1 MPNEANTA
9 FNIGDIVFQ
18 VFSLLFIA
26 LIVTIVVIAIRMIR
40 RKQVELKKVEARLN
54 KVIEKNHLKSKNPGV
69 NRIFLFSSRFLVA
82 AASKRKRHLKGQ
94 VDHRT
99 FVAT

>member
-1 MPNEANTA
+1 MPKEANTA

-54 KVIEKNHLKSKNPGV
+54 KVIEK
-69 NRIFLFSSRFLVA
+69 II
-82 AASKRKRHLKGQ
+82 
-94 VDHRT
+94 
-99 FVAT
+99 

>member
-1 MPNEANTA
+1 MPKEANTA

-54 KVIEKNHLKSKNPGV
+54 KVVEKNHLKE
-69 NRIFLFSSRFLVA
+69 
-82 AASKRKRHLKGQ
+82 
-94 VDHRT
+94 
-99 FVAT
+99 

>member
-1 MPNEANTA
+1 MPKEANTA

-26 LIVTIVVIAIRMIR
+26 LIVTIVVIGIRMIR

-54 KVIEKNHLKSKNPGV
+54 KVIEKNHLKE
-69 NRIFLFSSRFLVA
+69 
-82 AASKRKRHLKGQ
+82 
-94 VDHRT
+94 
-99 FVAT
+99 

>member
-40 RKQVELKKVEARLN
+40 RKQVELKKVGARLN
-54 KVIEKNHLKSKNPGV
+54 KVIEKNHLKE
-69 NRIFLFSSRFLVA
+69 
-82 AASKRKRHLKGQ
+82 
-94 VDHRT
+94 
-99 FVAT
+99 

>member
-1 MPNEANTA
+1 MSDILPIIDKLWINLNLLFNMVIYRYQKEGLHIIKESAA

-26 LIVTIVVIAIRMIR
+26 LIVTIIVIAIRMIR

-54 KVIEKNHLKSKNPGV
+54 KVIEKNHLKE
-69 NRIFLFSSRFLVA
+69 
-82 AASKRKRHLKGQ
+82 
-94 VDHRT
+94 
-99 FVAT
+99 

>member
-9 FNIGDIVFQ
+9 FNIGDIAFQ

-40 RKQVELKKVEARLN
+40 RKQVELKKVEAR
-54 KVIEKNHLKSKNPGV
+54 
-69 NRIFLFSSRFLVA
+69 
-82 AASKRKRHLKGQ
+82 
-94 VDHRT
+94 
-99 FVAT
+99 

>member
-1 MPNEANTA
+1 MPKDANTA

-54 KVIEKNHLKSKNPGV
+54 KVIEKNHLKK
-69 NRIFLFSSRFLVA
+69 
-82 AASKRKRHLKGQ
+82 
-94 VDHRT
+94 
-99 FVAT
+99 

>member
-1 MPNEANTA
+1 MPNEANTT

-54 KVIEKNHLKSKNPGV
+54 KVIEK
-69 NRIFLFSSRFLVA
+69 II
-82 AASKRKRHLKGQ
+82 
-94 VDHRT
+94 
-99 FVAT
+99 

>member
-26 LIVTIVVIAIRMIR
+26 LIVTIVVIAIRMIKIR
-40 RKQVELKKVEARLN
+40 ELTGFFCFHHDPLSLLHQK
-54 KVIEKNHLKSKNPGV
+54 EK
-69 NRIFLFSSRFLVA
+69 
-82 AASKRKRHLKGQ
+82 
-94 VDHRT
+94 DT
-99 FVAT
+99 

>member
-1 MPNEANTA
+1 MPKEANTA

-18 VFSLLFIA
+18 VFSLLFVA

-54 KVIEKNHLKSKNPGV
+54 KVIEKNHLKE
-69 NRIFLFSSRFLVA
+69 
-82 AASKRKRHLKGQ
+82 
-94 VDHRT
+94 
-99 FVAT
+99 

>member
-40 RKQVELKKVEARLN
+40 RKQVELKKVEARLK
-54 KVIEKNHLKSKNPGV
+54 KVIEKNHLKE
-69 NRIFLFSSRFLVA
+69 
-82 AASKRKRHLKGQ
+82 
-94 VDHRT
+94 
-99 FVAT
+99 

>member
-54 KVIEKNHLKSKNPGV
+54 KVVEKNHLKE
-69 NRIFLFSSRFLVA
+69 
-82 AASKRKRHLKGQ
+82 
-94 VDHRT
+94 
-99 FVAT
+99 

>member
-26 LIVTIVVIAIRMIR
+26 LIVTIVVIAIRMRR

-54 KVIEKNHLKSKNPGV
+54 KVIEKNHLKE
-69 NRIFLFSSRFLVA
+69 
-82 AASKRKRHLKGQ
+82 
-94 VDHRT
+94 
-99 FVAT
+99 

>member
-1 MPNEANTA
+1 MPKEANTA

-54 KVIEKNHLKSKNPGV
+54 KVIEKNHLKE
-69 NRIFLFSSRFLVA
+69 
-82 AASKRKRHLKGQ
+82 
-94 VDHRT
+94 
-99 FVAT
+99 

>member
-1 MPNEANTA
+1 MPNEANTT

-54 KVIEKNHLKSKNPGV
+54 KVIEKNHLKE
-69 NRIFLFSSRFLVA
+69 
-82 AASKRKRHLKGQ
+82 
-94 VDHRT
+94 
-99 FVAT
+99 

>member
-26 LIVTIVVIAIRMIR
+26 LIVTIIVIAIRMIR
-40 RKQVELKKVEARLN
+40 RKQVELKTVEARLN
-54 KVIEKNHLKSKNPGV
+54 KVIEKNHLKE
-69 NRIFLFSSRFLVA
+69 
-82 AASKRKRHLKGQ
+82 
-94 VDHRT
+94 
-99 FVAT
+99 

>member
-9 FNIGDIVFQ
+9 FNIGDIAFQ

-26 LIVTIVVIAIRMIR
+26 LIVTIVVIGIRMIR

-54 KVIEKNHLKSKNPGV
+54 KVIEKNHLKE
-69 NRIFLFSSRFLVA
+69 
-82 AASKRKRHLKGQ
+82 
-94 VDHRT
+94 
-99 FVAT
+99 

>member
-1 MPNEANTA
+1 MPKEANTA

-54 KVIEKNHLKSKNPGV
+54 KVVEK
-69 NRIFLFSSRFLVA
+69 II
-82 AASKRKRHLKGQ
+82 
-94 VDHRT
+94 
-99 FVAT
+99 

>member
-1 MPNEANTA
+1 MPKDANTA

-54 KVIEKNHLKSKNPGV
+54 KVIEK
-69 NRIFLFSSRFLVA
+69 II
-82 AASKRKRHLKGQ
+82 
-94 VDHRT
+94 
-99 FVAT
+99 

>member
-26 LIVTIVVIAIRMIR
+26 LIVTIIVIAIRMIR

-54 KVIEKNHLKSKNPGV
+54 KVIEKNHLKE
-69 NRIFLFSSRFLVA
+69 
-82 AASKRKRHLKGQ
+82 
-94 VDHRT
+94 
-99 FVAT
+99 

>member
-54 KVIEKNHLKSKNPGV
+54 KVIEKNHLKK
-69 NRIFLFSSRFLVA
+69 
-82 AASKRKRHLKGQ
+82 
-94 VDHRT
+94 
-99 FVAT
+99 

>member
-54 KVIEKNHLKSKNPGV
+54 KVIEK
-69 NRIFLFSSRFLVA
+69 II
-82 AASKRKRHLKGQ
+82 
-94 VDHRT
+94 
-99 FVAT
+99 

>member
-26 LIVTIVVIAIRMIR
+26 LIVTIVVIAIRIIR

-54 KVIEKNHLKSKNPGV
+54 KVIEKNHLKE
-69 NRIFLFSSRFLVA
+69 
-82 AASKRKRHLKGQ
+82 
-94 VDHRT
+94 
-99 FVAT
+99 

>member
-1 MPNEANTA
+1 MSNEERAA

-26 LIVTIVVIAIRMIR
+26 LIMTIVVIAIRMIR

-54 KVIEKNHLKSKNPGV
+54 KVIEKNHLKE
-69 NRIFLFSSRFLVA
+69 
-82 AASKRKRHLKGQ
+82 
-94 VDHRT
+94 
-99 FVAT
+99 

>member
-1 MPNEANTA
+1 MPKDANTA

-54 KVIEKNHLKSKNPGV
+54 KVIEKNHLKE
-69 NRIFLFSSRFLVA
+69 
-82 AASKRKRHLKGQ
+82 
-94 VDHRT
+94 
-99 FVAT
+99 

>member
-18 VFSLLFIA
+18 VVSLLFIA

-54 KVIEKNHLKSKNPGV
+54 KVIEKNHLKE
-69 NRIFLFSSRFLVA
+69 
-82 AASKRKRHLKGQ
+82 
-94 VDHRT
+94 
-99 FVAT
+99 

>member
-1 MPNEANTA
+1 MPNEANTT

-54 KVIEKNHLKSKNPGV
+54 KVIEKSFKRVKIRELTGFFVFITIPC
-69 NRIFLFSSRFLVA
+69 RCCI
-82 AASKRKRHLKGQ
+82 KRKRHLKGQ

-99 FVAT
+99 FVAA

>member
-1 MPNEANTA
+1 MPKEANTA

-26 LIVTIVVIAIRMIR
+26 LIVTIIVIAIRMIR

-54 KVIEKNHLKSKNPGV
+54 KVIEKNHLKE
-69 NRIFLFSSRFLVA
+69 
-82 AASKRKRHLKGQ
+82 
-94 VDHRT
+94 
-99 FVAT
+99 